1 MYENWGNRFRCFW
14 IGFCSNPPRK
24 FEVSLFEKNSKL
36 GGHSN
41 TVTIEQENK
50 KYSVETGFIV
60 LNDKN
65 YPIFTSLLKH
75 LNIGVNNSSMSFS
88 VSVDKG
94 LFEYSSS
101 YIGLLGQTK
110 NIIDPKYWGMLRDIN
125 YFYTNALKDV
135 KDCPDNE
142 TLGQFLKRFNYSN
155 KFIDYHLVP
164 MTASIWSCPTKSIL
178 NFPIKSLLVFFE
190 NHKLLNIYNR
200 PKWSTVN
207 KGSREYVKK
216 IQSLLKGNIYTNAKV
231 NKISKSKEGIRV
243 HYQDGIKTFDKV
255 ILACHADQSSE
266 ILIENFSEEANLLK
280 DFKYQKNTS
289 ILHSD
294 INFMPKRKSVWS
306 SWNYITETGNSGNLS
321 ITYWMNELQG
331 INSSKPIL
339 LSLNPKILPNPDLI
353 YGQYSYSHP
362 ILDNNAINIQK
373 KLSSIQ
379 GKNNLWFCGAWT
391 GFGFHEDGVKSAVEI
406 ANSHNI
412 DLPWFQSKEV
422 LHAAQ

>member
-1 MYENWGNRFRCFW
+1 MK
-14 IGFCSNPPRK
+14 IGVIGSGVSGLVSALTLQEK

-41 TVTIEQENK
+41 TVTIEQENN

-94 LFEYSSS
+94 QFEYSSS

-216 IQSLLKGNIYTNAKV
+216 IQSLLKGKIYTNAKV

-412 DLPWFQSKEV
+412 HLPWFQSKEV

>member
-1 MYENWGNRFRCFW
+1 MK
-14 IGFCSNPPRK
+14 IGIIGSGVSGLVSALTLQER

-94 LFEYSSS
+94 QFEYSSS

-135 KDCPDNE
+135 KNCPDNE

-216 IQSLLKGNIYTNAKV
+216 IQSLLKGKIYTNAKV

-412 DLPWFQSKEV
+412 HLPWFQSKEV

>member
-1 MYENWGNRFRCFW
+1 MK
-14 IGFCSNPPRK
+14 IGVIGSGVSGLVSALTLQEK

-94 LFEYSSS
+94 QFEYSSS

-216 IQSLLKGNIYTNAKV
+216 IQSLLKGKIYTNAKV

-243 HYQDGIKTFDKV
+243 HYQEGIKTFDKV

-331 INSSKPIL
+331 INSPKPIL

>member
-1 MYENWGNRFRCFW
+1 MK
-14 IGFCSNPPRK
+14 IGVIGSGVSGLVSALTLQEK

-94 LFEYSSS
+94 QFEYSSS

-200 PKWSTVN
+200 PNWSTVN

-216 IQSLLKGNIYTNAKV
+216 IQSLLKGKIYTNAKV

>member
-1 MYENWGNRFRCFW
+1 MK
-14 IGFCSNPPRK
+14 IGVIGSGVSGLVSALTLQER

-41 TVTIEQENK
+41 TVTIEQEDK

-94 LFEYSSS
+94 QFEYSSS

-200 PKWSTVN
+200 PKWSTVD

-216 IQSLLKGNIYTNAKV
+216 IQSLLKGKIYTNAKV

>member
-1 MYENWGNRFRCFW
+1 MK
-14 IGFCSNPPRK
+14 IGVIGSGVSGLVSALTLQEK

-41 TVTIEQENK
+41 TVTIEQENQ

-94 LFEYSSS
+94 QFEYSSS

-216 IQSLLKGNIYTNAKV
+216 IQSLLKGKIYTNAKV

-331 INSSKPIL
+331 INSPKPIL

>member
-1 MYENWGNRFRCFW
+1 MK
-14 IGFCSNPPRK
+14 IGVIGSGVSGLVSALTLQER

-94 LFEYSSS
+94 QFEYSSS

-125 YFYTNALKDV
+125 YFYNNALKDV

-142 TLGQFLKRFNYSN
+142 TLGQFLKRFDYSN

-216 IQSLLKGNIYTNAKV
+216 IQSLLKGKIYTNAKV

>member
-1 MYENWGNRFRCFW
+1 MK
-14 IGFCSNPPRK
+14 IGVIGSGVSGLVSALTLQER

-94 LFEYSSS
+94 QFEYSSS

-216 IQSLLKGNIYTNAKV
+216 IKSLLKGKIYTNAKV

-331 INSSKPIL
+331 INSPKPIL

-412 DLPWFQSKEV
+412 HLPWFQSKEV

>member
-1 MYENWGNRFRCFW
+1 MK
-14 IGFCSNPPRK
+14 IGVIGSGVSGLVSALTLQER

-94 LFEYSSS
+94 QFEYSSS

-142 TLGQFLKRFNYSN
+142 TLGQFLERFNYSN

-216 IQSLLKGNIYTNAKV
+216 IQSLLKGKIYTNAKV

>member
-1 MYENWGNRFRCFW
+1 MK
-14 IGFCSNPPRK
+14 IGVIGSGVSGLVSALTLQER

-41 TVTIEQENK
+41 TVTIEQENN

-94 LFEYSSS
+94 QFEYSSS

-216 IQSLLKGNIYTNAKV
+216 IQSLLKGKIYTNAKV

-331 INSSKPIL
+331 INSPKPIL

>member
-1 MYENWGNRFRCFW
+1 MK
-14 IGFCSNPPRK
+14 IGVIGSGVSGLVSALTLQEK

-41 TVTIEQENK
+41 TVTIEQENN

-94 LFEYSSS
+94 QFEYSSS

-125 YFYTNALKDV
+125 YFYNNALKDV

-216 IQSLLKGNIYTNAKV
+216 IQSLLKGKIYTNAKV

-412 DLPWFQSKEV
+412 HLPWFQSKEV

>member
-1 MYENWGNRFRCFW
+1 MK
-14 IGFCSNPPRK
+14 IGVIGSGVSGLVSALTLQER

-41 TVTIEQENK
+41 TVTIEQKNN

-94 LFEYSSS
+94 QFEYSSS

-216 IQSLLKGNIYTNAKV
+216 IQSLLKGKIYTNAKV

>member
-1 MYENWGNRFRCFW
+1 MK
-14 IGFCSNPPRK
+14 IGVIGSGVSGLVSALTLQER

-94 LFEYSSS
+94 QFEYSSS

-207 KGSREYVKK
+207 KGSREYVRK
-216 IQSLLKGNIYTNAKV
+216 IQSLLKGKIYTNAKV

-412 DLPWFQSKEV
+412 HLPWFQSKEV

>member
-1 MYENWGNRFRCFW
+1 MK
-14 IGFCSNPPRK
+14 IGVIGSGVSGLVSALTLQEK

-41 TVTIEQENK
+41 TVTIEQENN

-65 YPIFTSLLKH
+65 YPLFTSLLRH

-94 LFEYSSS
+94 QFEYSSS

-125 YFYTNALKDV
+125 YFYNNALKDV

-216 IQSLLKGNIYTNAKV
+216 IQSLLKGKIYTNAKV

-294 INFMPKRKSVWS
+294 VNFMPKRKSVWS

-406 ANSHNI
+406 ASSHNI

>member
-1 MYENWGNRFRCFW
+1 MK
-14 IGFCSNPPRK
+14 IGVIGSGVSGLVSALTLQEK

-41 TVTIEQENK
+41 TVTIEQENN

-94 LFEYSSS
+94 QFEYSSS

-125 YFYTNALKDV
+125 YFYKNALKDV

-216 IQSLLKGNIYTNAKV
+216 IQSLLKGKIYTNAKV

>member
-1 MYENWGNRFRCFW
+1 MK
-14 IGFCSNPPRK
+14 IGVIGSGISGLVSALTLQEK

-41 TVTIEQENK
+41 TVTIEQENN

-94 LFEYSSS
+94 QFEYSSS

-125 YFYTNALKDV
+125 YFYTNALRDV

-216 IQSLLKGNIYTNAKV
+216 IQSLLKGKIYTNAKV

-339 LSLNPKILPNPDLI
+339 LSLNPKTLPNPDLI

>member
-1 MYENWGNRFRCFW
+1 MK
-14 IGFCSNPPRK
+14 IGVIGSGVSGLVSALTLQEK

-94 LFEYSSS
+94 QFEYSSS

-216 IQSLLKGNIYTNAKV
+216 IQSLLKGKIYTNTKV

-331 INSSKPIL
+331 INSPKPIL

>member
-1 MYENWGNRFRCFW
+1 MK
-14 IGFCSNPPRK
+14 IGVIGSGVSGLVSALTLQEK

-41 TVTIEQENK
+41 TVTIEQENN

-94 LFEYSSS
+94 QFEYSSS

-125 YFYTNALKDV
+125 YFYANALRDV
-135 KDCPDNE
+135 QDCPDNE

-216 IQSLLKGNIYTNAKV
+216 IQSLLKGKIYTNAKV
-231 NKISKSKEGIRV
+231 NKISKSKEGIKV

-331 INSSKPIL
+331 INSPKPIL

-412 DLPWFQSKEV
+412 YLPWFQSKEV

>member
-1 MYENWGNRFRCFW
+1 MK
-14 IGFCSNPPRK
+14 IGVIGSGVSGLVSALTLQEK

-94 LFEYSSS
+94 QFEYSSS

-216 IQSLLKGNIYTNAKV
+216 IQSLLKGKIYTNAKV

-406 ANSHNI
+406 ASSHNI

>member
-1 MYENWGNRFRCFW
+1 MK
-14 IGFCSNPPRK
+14 IGVIGSGVSGLVSALTLQEK

-94 LFEYSSS
+94 QFEYSSS

-216 IQSLLKGNIYTNAKV
+216 IQSLLKGKIYTNAKV

-294 INFMPKRKSVWS
+294 ISFMPKRKSVWS

-331 INSSKPIL
+331 INSPKPIL

>member
-1 MYENWGNRFRCFW
+1 MK
-14 IGFCSNPPRK
+14 IGVIGSGISGLVSALTLQEK

-41 TVTIEQENK
+41 TVTIEQNNN

-94 LFEYSSS
+94 QFEYSSS

-216 IQSLLKGNIYTNAKV
+216 IQSLLKGKIYTNAKV

>member
-1 MYENWGNRFRCFW
+1 MK
-14 IGFCSNPPRK
+14 IGVIGSGVSGLVSALTLQEK

-65 YPIFTSLLKH
+65 YRIFTSLLKH

-94 LFEYSSS
+94 QFEYSSS

-216 IQSLLKGNIYTNAKV
+216 IQSLLKGEIYTNTKV
-231 NKISKSKEGIRV
+231 NQISKSKEGIRV
-243 HYQDGIKTFDKV
+243 HYQEGIKTFDKV

>member
-1 MYENWGNRFRCFW
+1 MK
-14 IGFCSNPPRK
+14 IGVIGSGVSGLVSALTLQEK

-41 TVTIEQENK
+41 TVTIKQENN

-94 LFEYSSS
+94 QFEYSSS

-125 YFYTNALKDV
+125 YFYNNALKDV

-216 IQSLLKGNIYTNAKV
+216 IQSLLKGKIYTNAKV

-266 ILIENFSEEANLLK
+266 ILIEDFSEEANLLK

-331 INSSKPIL
+331 ISSPKPIL

-406 ANSHNI
+406 ANSHDI

>member
-1 MYENWGNRFRCFW
+1 MK
-14 IGFCSNPPRK
+14 IGVIGSGVSGLVSALTLQEK

-41 TVTIEQENK
+41 TVTIEQDNN

-94 LFEYSSS
+94 QFEYSSS

-216 IQSLLKGNIYTNAKV
+216 IQSLLKGKIYTNAKV

-331 INSSKPIL
+331 INSPKPIL

-412 DLPWFQSKEV
+412 HLPWFQSKEV

>member
-1 MYENWGNRFRCFW
+1 MK
-14 IGFCSNPPRK
+14 IGVIGSGVAGLVSALTLQEK

-41 TVTIEQENK
+41 TVTIEQENN

-94 LFEYSSS
+94 QFEYSSS

-125 YFYTNALKDV
+125 YFYTNALRDV

-216 IQSLLKGNIYTNAKV
+216 IKSLLKGEVYTNTKV

-243 HYQDGIKTFDKV
+243 HYQEGIKTFDKV

-294 INFMPKRKSVWS
+294 ISFMPKRKSVWS

>member
-1 MYENWGNRFRCFW
+1 MK
-14 IGFCSNPPRK
+14 IGVIGSGVSGLVSALTLQEK

-94 LFEYSSS
+94 QFEYSSS

-125 YFYTNALKDV
+125 YFYTNALRDV
-135 KDCPDNE
+135 KDCPNNE

-216 IQSLLKGNIYTNAKV
+216 IQSLLKGKIYTNAKV

-331 INSSKPIL
+331 INSPKPIL

>member
-1 MYENWGNRFRCFW
+1 MK
-14 IGFCSNPPRK
+14 IGVIGSGVSGLVSALTLQEK

-41 TVTIEQENK
+41 TVTIEQESK

-94 LFEYSSS
+94 QFEYSSS

-216 IQSLLKGNIYTNAKV
+216 IQSLLKGKIYTNAKV

-243 HYQDGIKTFDKV
+243 HYQDGIKTFDEV

>member
-1 MYENWGNRFRCFW
+1 MK
-14 IGFCSNPPRK
+14 IGVIGSGVSGLVSALTLQEK

-41 TVTIEQENK
+41 TVTIEQENN

-94 LFEYSSS
+94 QFEYSSS

-110 NIIDPKYWGMLRDIN
+110 NMIDPKYWGMLRDIN

-216 IQSLLKGNIYTNAKV
+216 IQSLLKGKIYTNTKV

-266 ILIENFSEEANLLK
+266 ILIEDFSEEANLLK

-331 INSSKPIL
+331 INSPKPIL

-406 ANSHNI
+406 ANSHDI

>member
-1 MYENWGNRFRCFW
+1 MK
-14 IGFCSNPPRK
+14 IGVIGSGVSGLVSALTLQER

-94 LFEYSSS
+94 QFEYSSS

-216 IQSLLKGNIYTNAKV
+216 IQSLLKGKIYTNAKV
-231 NKISKSKEGIRV
+231 NKISKSKEGIKV

>member
-1 MYENWGNRFRCFW
+1 MK
-14 IGFCSNPPRK
+14 IGVIGSGISGLVSALTLQEK

-41 TVTIEQENK
+41 TVTIEQENN

-94 LFEYSSS
+94 QFEYSSS

-216 IQSLLKGNIYTNAKV
+216 IQSLLKGKIYTNAKV

-331 INSSKPIL
+331 INSSRPIL

>member
-1 MYENWGNRFRCFW
+1 MK
-14 IGFCSNPPRK
+14 IGVIGSGVSGLVSALTLQEK

-41 TVTIEQENK
+41 TVTIEQENN

-94 LFEYSSS
+94 QFEYSSS

-125 YFYTNALKDV
+125 YFYNNALKDV

-216 IQSLLKGNIYTNAKV
+216 IQSLLKGKIYTNAKV

-362 ILDNNAINIQK
+362 ILDNKAINIQK

-412 DLPWFQSKEV
+412 HLPWFQSKEV

>member
-1 MYENWGNRFRCFW
+1 MK
-14 IGFCSNPPRK
+14 IGVIGSGVSGLVSALTLQER

-41 TVTIEQENK
+41 TVTIEQENN
-50 KYSVETGFIV
+50 KYPVETGFIV

-94 LFEYSSS
+94 QFEYSSS

-216 IQSLLKGNIYTNAKV
+216 IQSLLKGKIYTNAKV
-231 NKISKSKEGIRV
+231 NKISKSKEGIKV

-412 DLPWFQSKEV
+412 HLPWFQSKEV

>member
-1 MYENWGNRFRCFW
+1 MK
-14 IGFCSNPPRK
+14 IGVIGSGVSGLVSALTLQER

-41 TVTIEQENK
+41 TVTIEQENN

-94 LFEYSSS
+94 QFEYSSS

-125 YFYTNALKDV
+125 YFYNNALKDV

-216 IQSLLKGNIYTNAKV
+216 IQSLLKGKIYTNAKV

-362 ILDNNAINIQK
+362 ILDNKAINIQK

>member
-1 MYENWGNRFRCFW
+1 MK
-14 IGFCSNPPRK
+14 IGVIGSGVSGLVSALTLQER

-41 TVTIEQENK
+41 TVTIEQENN

-94 LFEYSSS
+94 QFEYSSS

-125 YFYTNALKDV
+125 YFYNNALKDV

-200 PKWSTVN
+200 PKWSTIN

-216 IQSLLKGNIYTNAKV
+216 IQSLLKGKIYTNAKV

-331 INSSKPIL
+331 INSSMPIL

>member
-1 MYENWGNRFRCFW
+1 MK
-14 IGFCSNPPRK
+14 IGVIGSGVSGLVSALTLQEK

-94 LFEYSSS
+94 QFEYSSS

-125 YFYTNALKDV
+125 NFYNNALKDV

-216 IQSLLKGNIYTNAKV
+216 IQSLLKGKIYTNAKV

-362 ILDNNAINIQK
+362 ILDNNAIKIQK

>member
-1 MYENWGNRFRCFW
+1 MK
-14 IGFCSNPPRK
+14 IGVIGSGVAGLVSALTLQEK

-41 TVTIEQENK
+41 TVTIEQENN

-94 LFEYSSS
+94 QFEYSSS

-216 IQSLLKGNIYTNAKV
+216 IQSLLKGKIYTNAKV

>member
-1 MYENWGNRFRCFW
+1 MK
-14 IGFCSNPPRK
+14 IGVIGSGVSGLVSALTLQER

-94 LFEYSSS
+94 QFEYSSS

-216 IQSLLKGNIYTNAKV
+216 IQSLLKGKIYTNAKV

-406 ANSHNI
+406 ASSHNI
-412 DLPWFQSKEV
+412 DLPWFQSNEV

>member
-1 MYENWGNRFRCFW
+1 MK
-14 IGFCSNPPRK
+14 IGVIGSGVSGLVSALTLQEK

-94 LFEYSSS
+94 QFEYSSS

-216 IQSLLKGNIYTNAKV
+216 IQSLLKGKIYTNTKV

-331 INSSKPIL
+331 ISSPKPIL